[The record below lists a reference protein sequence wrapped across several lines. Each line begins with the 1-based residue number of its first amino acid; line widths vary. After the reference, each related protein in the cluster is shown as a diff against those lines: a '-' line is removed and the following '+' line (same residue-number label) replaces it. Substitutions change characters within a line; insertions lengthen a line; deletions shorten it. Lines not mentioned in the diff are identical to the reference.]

1 MARWI
6 GELRAAADR
15 YSRIGGGLVA
25 GGVAYAALF
34 AVVPGALLA
43 IGVVG
48 LAVEDQS
55 ARERAAEILAGFLPP
70 LRGLIESLLAEA
82 AAGAVSLSLVGVVG
96 LLWGAS
102 RFAVAFE
109 VAISLAIGDDGR
121 RGTIERN
128 VLAFVAVVAIV
139 AAVLLAAL
147 GQGAADAID
156 GALEPAARLPVVGL
170 ALRAVPALA
179 LGVAIALAYRVV
191 PISDAP
197 WRAILIPAMAV
208 AVVLAILARAF
219 ISLAPLLVGSA
230 AAVGSLA
237 TAFVGLAWF
246 GASFQGIL
254 FGAAWVGVRAGVR
267 AGRGPSIGSGSAAR
281 S

>member
-34 AVVPGALLA
+34 AVVPGVLLA

-48 LAVEDQS
+48 LAVEDPA
-55 ARERAAEILAGFLPP
+55 ARERAAEVLAAFLPP
-70 LRGLIESLLAEA
+70 LRDLIDALLAEA
-82 AAGAVSLSLVGVVG
+82 AAGAVSLSVVGIVG

-109 VAISLAIGDDGR
+109 EAISLAIGDAGR
-121 RGTIERN
+121 RGRIERN
-128 VLAFVAVVAIV
+128 VLAFIAVVAIV

-156 GALEPAARLPVVGL
+156 GALEPAARVPVVGL
-170 ALRAVPALA
+170 ALRAVPPVA
-179 LGVAIALAYRVV
+179 LGFAIALAYRVV
-191 PISDAP
+191 PVSDAP
-197 WRAILIPAMAV
+197 WRAILVPAM
-208 AVVLAILARAF
+208 VVSVTLTILARVF
-219 ISLAPLLVGSA
+219 VSLAPLLVGSA

-254 FGAAWVGVRAGVR
+254 FGAAWVGVRG
-267 AGRGPSIGSGSAAR
+267 GRGAVPRSGTDASG
-281 S
+281 

>member
-6 GELRAAADR
+6 GELRAAADHFAG
-15 YSRIGGGLVA
+15 IGGGLVA

-34 AVVPGALLA
+34 AVVPGVLLA

-48 LAVEDQS
+48 LAVEDPG
-55 ARERAAEILAGFLPP
+55 ARERVAEVLAGFLPP
-70 LRGLIESLLAEA
+70 LGGLIESLLAEA
-82 AAGAVSLSLVGVVG
+82 AAGAVSLSLIGIVG

-109 VAISLAIGDDGR
+109 TAISLAIGDTGR

-128 VLAFVAVVAIV
+128 ILAFVAVVTIV
-139 AAVLLAAL
+139 AGVLLAAI

-170 ALRAVPALA
+170 VLRAVPPLA
-179 LGVAIALAYRVV
+179 LGLAVALAYRVV
-191 PISDAP
+191 PVSDAP
-197 WRAILIPAMAV
+197 WRAILAPAMVV
-208 AVVLAILARAF
+208 AALLAILARLFVA
-219 ISLAPLLVGSA
+219 LAPLLVGSA

-254 FGAAWVGVRAGVR
+254 FGAAWVGVRAR
-267 AGRGPSIGSGSAAR
+267 RGATGPGSA
-281 S
+281 